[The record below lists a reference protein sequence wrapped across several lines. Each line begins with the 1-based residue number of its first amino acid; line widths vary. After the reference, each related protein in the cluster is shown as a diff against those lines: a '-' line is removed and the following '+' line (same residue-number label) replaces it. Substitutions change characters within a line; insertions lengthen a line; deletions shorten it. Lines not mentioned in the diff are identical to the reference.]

1 MCYVKYYTLLLLTF
15 LIFSTAEAQINPVY
29 KVMIERGWT
38 PLSSNEKR
46 ELTHEQ
52 MDKEYISS
60 MGYNDTIISNLK
72 KIGVD
77 FTLLRTMYG
86 HLDEKYFAALSD
98 CIVIGTVKR
107 KEYPMEEDDFFHTIA
122 YIKVEE
128 FVRNDYNLSKSE
140 IPVMIR
146 SGPTS
151 SGEILIQEGEDTLRI
166 GENVLLFLSAHGLIM
181 YAYNNQIDKLYDEL
195 INDPI
200 IRFKIRA
207 TFDLEDGKV
216 IGRDGVKDLVKVK
229 NDINTV
235 LKAIN
240 YSKSAGK

>member
-1 MCYVKYYTLLLLTF
+1 MNIKLLIYF
-15 LIFSTAEAQINPVY
+15 IFIFSTAQAQLNPVY

-38 PLSSNEKR
+38 PLLSNDKR

-128 FVRNDYNLSKSE
+128 FLRNDYNLSKSE

-181 YAYNNQIDKLYDEL
+181 FAYNNQIDKLYDEL

-200 IRFKIRA
+200 ISFKIRA
-207 TFDLEDGKV
+207 KYDLKDGRV
-216 IGRDGVKDLVKVK
+216 IRRDNAKDLVDVK
-229 NDINTV
+229 DDINTV
-235 LKAIN
+235 IRAIH
-240 YSKSAGK
+240 

>member
-1 MCYVKYYTLLLLTF
+1 MNIKLLIYF
-15 LIFSTAEAQINPVY
+15 IFIFSTAQAQLNPVY
-29 KVMIERGWT
+29 KVMIEGGWA

-72 KIGVD
+72 KVGVD

-86 HLDEKYFAALSD
+86 HLNEKIFTALSD

-107 KEYPMEEDDFFHTIA
+107 KEYPMVEDDFFHTIA

-128 FVRNDYNLSKSE
+128 FLRNDYNLSKSE
-140 IPVMIR
+140 IPVMIH

-151 SGEILIQEGEDTLRI
+151 SGEIMIQEGEDTLRI
-166 GENVLLFLSAHGLIM
+166 GENVFLFLSAHGLIM
-181 YAYNNQIDKLYDEL
+181 FAYNSQKDKLYDEL

-200 IRFKIRA
+200 IRFKIKA
-207 TFDLEDGKV
+207 KYDLESGF
-216 IGRDGVKDLVKVK
+216 R
-229 NDINTV
+229 NTYEWYIRMGW
-235 LKAIN
+235 L
-240 YSKSAGK
+240 

>member
-1 MCYVKYYTLLLLTF
+1 MNIKLLIYF
-15 LIFSTAEAQINPVY
+15 IFIFSTAQAQLNPVY

-38 PLSSNEKR
+38 PLLSNDKR

-77 FTLLRTMYG
+77 FTWLRTMYG

-128 FVRNDYNLSKSE
+128 FLRNDYNLSKSE
-140 IPVMIR
+140 IPVMIH
-146 SGPTS
+146 SGQTS

-181 YAYNNQIDKLYDEL
+181 FAYNNQIDKLYDEL

-200 IRFKIRA
+200 ISFKIRA
-207 TFDLEDGKV
+207 KYDLKDGKV
-216 IGRDGVKDLVKVK
+216 IGRDGVKDLIVVKD
-229 NDINTV
+229 DINTV
-235 LKAIN
+235 IKAIH
-240 YSKSAGK
+240 

>member
-1 MCYVKYYTLLLLTF
+1 MNIELLIYF
-15 LIFSTAEAQINPVY
+15 IFIFSTAQAQLNPVY

-77 FTLLRTMYG
+77 FTLLRTMHG
-86 HLDEKYFAALSD
+86 HLNEKYFAALSD
-98 CIVIGTVKR
+98 CVVIGTVLR
-107 KEYPMEEDDFFHTIA
+107 KEYPMVEDAYFHTIS
-122 YIKVEE
+122 YVQIDE
-128 FVRNDYNLSKSE
+128 FLRNDYKLSKSE
-140 IPVMIR
+140 IPVMIH

-151 SGEILIQEGEDTLRI
+151 SGEIMIEESEDTLRI
-166 GENVLLFLSAHGLIM
+166 GENVMLFLSAHGLIM
-181 YAYNNQIDKLYDEL
+181 FAYNNQIDKLYDEL

-207 TFDLEDGKV
+207 KYDLKDGKV
-216 IGRDGVKDLVKVK
+216 IGRDGVKDLIVVKD
-229 NDINTV
+229 DINTV
-235 LKAIN
+235 IKAIH
-240 YSKSAGK
+240 

>member
-1 MCYVKYYTLLLLTF
+1 MNFKHLICF
-15 LIFSTAEAQINPVY
+15 IFIFSTAEGQINPVY
-29 KVMIERGWT
+29 KVMIERGWI
-38 PLSSNEKR
+38 PILSNEKR
-46 ELTHEQ
+46 VLTHEQ
-52 MDKEYISS
+52 MDKEYLSS

-86 HLDEKYFAALSD
+86 HLNEKIFAALSD

-107 KEYPMEEDDFFHTIA
+107 KEYPMVEDAYFHTIA
-122 YIKVEE
+122 YVQIDE
-128 FVRNDYNLSKSE
+128 FLRNDYNRSKTQ
-140 IPVMIR
+140 IPVMIA
-146 SGPTS
+146 SGPLTS
-151 SGEILIQEGEDTLRI
+151 EIRRIREGEDTLRI

-181 YAYNNQIDKLYDEL
+181 FAYNSQKDKLYDEI

-200 IRFKIRA
+200 IRFKIKA
-207 TFDLEDGKV
+207 KFGLKDGKL

-240 YSKSAGK
+240 YSKSAVK